1 MSVILWA
8 VTSCN
13 WDLIMVTSEFRLQVA
28 GVCVCVS
35 LQGFAQGTPASGRA
49 SYVLGSFSF
58 KAMSRID
65 ILMVKN
71 SQ

>member
-1 MSVILWA
+1 
-8 VTSCN
+8 
-13 WDLIMVTSEFRLQVA
+13 MVTSEFRLQVA